1 MRYIPLPDAAHKGY
15 LIGDRPSY
23 VSMVAEQTR
32 YRAEMGLNPEQ
43 IIIVPGVG
51 TPLFLGHVADHFR
64 DKWPGLNAKM
74 AWHPL
79 LWLPGELLYTRD
91 IEEGGVVREM
101 SQMEWAANIA
111 MNCEMLRGCEFD
123 DYSLI
128 PKWELQTPLVKRK
141 KDKDNFGVDIPH
153 YEEYDYNVEDDVFFR
168 RKNPGENLPIP
179 LYNNL
184 DGSWLDVLSLV
195 NIDVFTPEGEARV
208 DRWLKGASDPD
219 LDNLSVAPLLNIPGL
234 DPAWAIKL
242 LSRPCLQQL
251 GETIDETTPTY
262 CQMIER
268 AGAYPI
274 AKDALHAFNQASKM
288 MSVNLEGAKR
298 VIKSWAEVV
307 DFYCSPGPEFSALTS
322 RTVTGVVGATSPEQL
337 EEVIAPLKDAFNILY
352 RGIEQDA
359 VDFSEWFITFY
370 DETYFHMVYVDGA
383 E

>member
-1 MRYIPLPDAAHKGY
+1 MRYIPLPDTAHKGY

-23 VSMVAEQTR
+23 AGMVAEQTR
-32 YRAEMGLNPEQ
+32 YRAEMGLDPEQ

-79 LWLPGELLYTRD
+79 LWLPPELLYTRD
-91 IEEGGVVREM
+91 IEEDGMIREM

-123 DYSLI
+123 DYSLM
-128 PKWELQTPLVKRK
+128 PKWELKTPLVKRK

-153 YEEYDYNVEDDVFFR
+153 YEEYDYNVEDDVFYR
-168 RKNPGENLPIP
+168 RKNPGETLPIP

-184 DGSWLDVLSLV
+184 DGCWLDVPSLV

-208 DRWLKGASDPD
+208 DRWLKGAPDPD

-274 AKDALHAFNQASKM
+274 VNDANNAFASAFK
-288 MSVNLEGAKR
+288 VADTDIATAKR
-298 VIKSWAEVV
+298 IVKSWIQVI
-307 DFYCSPGPEFSALTS
+307 DFYCSPGPEFSNLVA
-322 RTVTGVVGATSPEQL
+322 RTIAGIDAATDRESLNGSVKEFEQAFIIL
-337 EEVIAPLKDAFNILY
+337 FKDIEKDAMDLF
-352 RGIEQDA
+352 D
-359 VDFSEWFITFY
+359 WFTTFY